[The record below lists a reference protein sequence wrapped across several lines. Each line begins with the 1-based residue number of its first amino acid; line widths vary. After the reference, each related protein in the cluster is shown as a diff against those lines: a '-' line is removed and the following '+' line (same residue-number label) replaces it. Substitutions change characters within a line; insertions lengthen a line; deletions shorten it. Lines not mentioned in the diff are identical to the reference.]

1 MVVLG
6 PPIFFLGGGAI
17 FMGVPPLTNNAA
29 RTSGG
34 EDLVKMTDC
43 RLLRPAVLLK
53 MRPAVAE
60 QSRQNKNTERV
71 TKT

>member
-1 MVVLG
+1 
-6 PPIFFLGGGAI
+6 
-17 FMGVPPLTNNAA
+17 MGVPPLTNNAA

-34 EDLVKMTDC
+34 EDLVKM
-43 RLLRPAVLLK
+43 
-53 MRPAVAE
+53 RPAVAE

>member
-6 PPIFFLGGGAI
+6 PPIFFGGGAI

-34 EDLVKMTDC
+34 EDLVKM
-43 RLLRPAVLLK
+43 
-53 MRPAVAE
+53 RPAVAE